1 MQWLGAGLCLHASG
15 TGPVG
20 GAAMRFLRSIF
31 GKQPAPEPPRGR
43 AREPISDADFRRNV
57 ARGAADGVAAKT
69 AHLAELLAAEPPT
82 HPGNLFYA
90 LSRLSHYAIKLA
102 LLDWRDGSDPRP
114 RLAVIP
120 EAYKRALAARPDI
133 LVGHANPELVAV
145 LSGMLG
151 WGIPFETAPPPEE
164 ERKFALLWLDRWV
177 IAGLA
182 SPDCWPAMAT
192 ATPLKGTFIAKTL
205 ADYCALLTGEG
216 GPQEAIRR
224 CIANFER
231 RATHPAFTN
240 AATEMGPG
248 RYNALT
254 VDVMLAAIMRQR
266 GLKSGTIHDWIW
278 D

>member
-1 MQWLGAGLCLHASG
+1 
-15 TGPVG
+15 
-20 GAAMRFLRSIF
+20 MRFLKSLL
-31 GKQPAPEPPRGR
+31 GKQSAPEPPRGP
-43 AREPISDADFRRNV
+43 AKGPISDAEFRRNV
-57 ARGAADGVAAKT
+57 ARGAADGVAANT
-69 AHLAELLAAEPPT
+69 QRLAEKLAATPPA
-82 HPGNLFYA
+82 HPGDLFYV
-90 LSRLSHYAIKLA
+90 LGRLSHSAMMSA
-102 LLDWRDGSDPRP
+102 LIDWQGGIDPRP

-120 EAYKRALAARPDI
+120 EAYNRALAVRPDI
-133 LVGHANPELVAV
+133 LVGHANPGLVAV

-151 WGIPFETAPPPEE
+151 WGLPFETAPPPEE

-205 ADYCALLTGEG
+205 GDYRALLTGEG
-216 GPQEAIRR
+216 DPQVAIRR

-248 RYNALT
+248 RYNMLSI
-254 VDVMLAAIMRQR
+254 DVVLATIMKQR
-266 GLKSGTIHDWIW
+266 GLVSGTVHDWVW